1 MKFRRTAAIPEL
13 LFVGRNAIMTKAHDQ
28 SVIPY
33 RTMNM
38 KNKKKLISLNT
49 PTNVMIVTIILTTM
63 QIVKYR
69 MNQAT

>member
-13 LFVGRNAIMTKAHDQ
+13 LFVGRKAIMTKAQDQ